1 MEERD
6 IPLLNEPE
14 GEIAF
19 TGYGVKDDND
29 DMYAYADQ
37 ENIPEFSANVIESE
51 MENTNCN
58 SGETYLRN
66 NNSPNRDLADITI
79 VAHGRPSSFW
89 RLLFKQNLDA
99 SLAFKVIWA
108 GETASDDGGPFRE
121 FLVRTMDFGELKSHF
136 FGEPDELM
144 FNSLTDNVIRREYYL
159 LGQLC
164 GLAILNIDKG
174 PQCLHPAIVDVI
186 FSLPR
191 KCQISNVIHGEYEY
205 NVKEIRSGNKETLY
219 SAQINPT
226 SDVETDIKHYKEYF
240 CVLSRLSGIDQFR
253 QGIVYLFSI
262 RHNSSNNYLI
272 NRFFLIRRRQT
283 IGVLF

>member
-1 MEERD
+1 MLIGTSEERRQIMQEINQAFAESEATDKTKTKQIKKNAGTPLEEVAIVKETAIVEEAAAIILQNKRKSGVREEPDLREENLVISIRHPHLGTQRRIFRVESTFNEVYDWVGSLSPEPKFFSLCCRNTTDHAIEPSEPIKGYEKIVLVIEERD

-29 DMYAYADQ
+29 DMYAYADRD
-37 ENIPEFSANVIESE
+37 NIPEFSANVIESE

-79 VAHGRPSSFW
+79 VAHRRPSSFW

-121 FLVRTMDFGELKSHF
+121 FLVRTMDFG
-136 FGEPDELM
+136 
-144 FNSLTDNVIRREYYL
+144 
-159 LGQLC
+159 
-164 GLAILNIDKG
+164 
-174 PQCLHPAIVDVI
+174 
-186 FSLPR
+186 
-191 KCQISNVIHGEYEY
+191 
-205 NVKEIRSGNKETLY
+205 
-219 SAQINPT
+219 
-226 SDVETDIKHYKEYF
+226 
-240 CVLSRLSGIDQFR
+240 
-253 QGIVYLFSI
+253 
-262 RHNSSNNYLI
+262 
-272 NRFFLIRRRQT
+272 
-283 IGVLF
+283 

>member
-79 VAHGRPSSFW
+79 VASRRRSSFW

-262 RHNSSNNYLI
+262 RHNCSNNYLI
-272 NRFFLIRRRQT
+272 NSLFLI
-283 IGVLF
+283 